1 VECQHDPVCADLV
14 RRSTEPAVVLD
25 PLEDRFLAA
34 NGAACAMLGYTLE
47 ALLETPVS
55 EIHPGELAQLR
66 GVVDDVL
73 RRGHGSTIALTC
85 RKTTGECLP
94 MEMMLWACRS
104 GDDRSVLALMHDR
117 SEHRAPRS

>member
-1 VECQHDPVCADLV
+1 VECHGDPVCADLV

-34 NGAACAMLGYTLE
+34 NGAACAMLGYTIE
-47 ALLETPVS
+47 ELLETPVS

-85 RKTTGECLP
+85 RKRTGECLP
-94 MEMMLWACRS
+94 TEMMLWACRS
-104 GDDRSVLALMHDR
+104 GDGGSVLALMHDR